1 MLIKRPPVILT
12 GFFLAPKCF
21 SYKGDGWS
29 LGFSL
34 KGTLIDFYW
43 FPHIDIYLHR
53 PRWTLIWDIYLRY
66 GHLWTLIWTFIAPIS
81 PPKKWASRQLL
92 ASPPL
97 IFCPPPRRALDLAE
111 VWKSRR
117 ECGQKKGIHKGDI
130 IIQQLLVDVFQGIS
144 IYIKYVY
151 IYIYMY

>member
-1 MLIKRPPVILT
+1 LIFIDSPTLT
-12 GFFLAPKCF
+12 YIYTDQG
-21 SYKGDGWS
+21 G
-29 LGFSL
+29 
-34 KGTLIDFYW
+34 
-43 FPHIDIYLHR
+43 HISQ
-53 PRWTLIWDIYLRY
+53 
-66 GHLWTLIWTFIAPIS
+66 IWTFIAPIS

-144 IYIKYVY
+144 MYIVY
-151 IYIYMY
+151 IYVLVINYQTGVAIFVGAYDVLKAYVINYMAYVGVLLTKNGPQKRCQIGLHPP

>member
-1 MLIKRPPVILT
+1 MIFIDSPTLT
-12 GFFLAPKCF
+12 YIYTDQG
-21 SYKGDGWS
+21 G
-29 LGFSL
+29 
-34 KGTLIDFYW
+34 
-43 FPHIDIYLHR
+43 HISQ
-53 PRWTLIWDIYLRY
+53 
-66 GHLWTLIWTFIAPIS
+66 IWTFIAPIS

-151 IYIYMY
+151 IYVLVINYQTGVAIFVGAYDVLNAYVIIWLMSKNGPQKRRQIGLHPP

>member
-1 MLIKRPPVILT
+1 M
-12 GFFLAPKCF
+12 
-21 SYKGDGWS
+21 
-29 LGFSL
+29 
-34 KGTLIDFYW
+34 
-43 FPHIDIYLHR
+43 
-53 PRWTLIWDIYLRY
+53 
-66 GHLWTLIWTFIAPIS
+66 
-81 PPKKWASRQLL
+81 L

-151 IYIYMY
+151 IYVLVINYQTGVAIFVGAYDVLNAYVIIWLMSKNGPQKRRQIGLHPP